1 MRCACHV
8 WGPML
13 VGRVGE
19 SLRYVTAAK
28 LDEYVLR
35 PRSAVRFFDEC
46 FIPFLFKTL
55 RGGAVVAVSFV

>member
-1 MRCACHV
+1 
-8 WGPML
+8 ML